1 MTVGSVDRLI
11 QDLLIWPGNRGTEQ
25 RKREMLSLLNA
36 AYVLLLIKYRLNLDS
51 LLMFGEIQQKD
62 HLANMTF
69 SLLFVVSPCCLYL
82 QFPLIIQSF
91 ALLQP
96 LLPAPGLF
104 LFEREFFLLTIS
116 KLLPIRARHSFMVP
130 LLIL

>member
-1 MTVGSVDRLI
+1 MGSVDRLI

-82 QFPLIIQSF
+82 
-91 ALLQP
+91 
-96 LLPAPGLF
+96 
-104 LFEREFFLLTIS
+104 
-116 KLLPIRARHSFMVP
+116 
-130 LLIL
+130 